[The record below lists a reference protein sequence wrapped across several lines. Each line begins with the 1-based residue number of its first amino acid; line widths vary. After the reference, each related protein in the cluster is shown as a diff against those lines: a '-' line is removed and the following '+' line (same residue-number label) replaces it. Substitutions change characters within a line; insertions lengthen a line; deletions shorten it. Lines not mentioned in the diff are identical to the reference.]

1 MVLTVDL
8 FLFILNNIF
17 NTLFVSDLD
26 VVLCCV
32 NKS

>member
-17 NTLFVSDLD
+17 NALFISDLNN
-26 VVLCCV
+26 VLYCV
-32 NKS
+32 NKR

>member
-17 NTLFVSDLD
+17 NSLFVSGLD
-26 VVLCCV
+26 AVLRCV